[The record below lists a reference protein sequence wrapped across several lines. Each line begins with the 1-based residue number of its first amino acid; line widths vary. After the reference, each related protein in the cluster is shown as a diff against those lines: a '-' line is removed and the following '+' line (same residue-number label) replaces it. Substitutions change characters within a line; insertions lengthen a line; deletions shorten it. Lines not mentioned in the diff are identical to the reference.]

1 MAELKIVGISG
12 ALRVDSTNTKFVKE
26 AARLLGSAEL
36 LLADIR
42 FPLYDGDLEQAE
54 GVPAVVQ
61 AAADLIAGA
70 DAIIVS
76 TPEYNK
82 SIPGVLKNAFDWIS
96 RVDGNPWQ
104 DKPVAIISAAAGRSG
119 GERAQVATREALVY
133 SQPRFVTGP
142 EIGLAQSF
150 NQFDDEGRLTN
161 DRTVENLQVLMDKLR
176 AEAKRG

>member
-1 MAELKIVGISG
+1 MAELKLVGISG

-26 AARLLGSAEL
+26 AARLFGNAQFTLV
-36 LLADIR
+36 DIR

-54 GVPAVVQ
+54 GVPGSVQ
-61 AAADLIAGA
+61 TAADLIAEA

-82 SIPGVLKNAFDWIS
+82 SIPGVLKNAFDWVS
-96 RVDGNPWQ
+96 RVDGNPWL

-150 NQFDDEGRLTN
+150 NQFDDEGQLTN
-161 DRTVENLQVLMDKLR
+161 ERTIENLQVLMNKLR
-176 AEAKRG
+176 AEAKRD

>member
-1 MAELKIVGISG
+1 MAELKLVGISG

-26 AARLLGSAEL
+26 AARLFGSAEFS
-36 LLADIR
+36 LADIR

-54 GVPAVVQ
+54 GVPETVQ
-61 AAADLIAGA
+61 STADLIAAA

-96 RVDGNPWQ
+96 RVEGNPWQ
-104 DKPVAIISAAAGRSG
+104 DKPVVIISAAAGRAG

-133 SQPRFVTGP
+133 SQPRFVIGP

-150 NQFDDEGRLTN
+150 KQFDDEGRLTN
-161 DRTVENLQVLMDKLR
+161 DLTLENLQVLMTKLR
-176 AEAKRG
+176 TAAERS